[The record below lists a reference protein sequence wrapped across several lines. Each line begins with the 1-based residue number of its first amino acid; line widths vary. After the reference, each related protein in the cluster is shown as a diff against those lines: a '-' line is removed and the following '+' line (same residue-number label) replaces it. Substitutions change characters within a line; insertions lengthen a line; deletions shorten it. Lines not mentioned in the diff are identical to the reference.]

1 MSGPVVAQ
9 APAPQEEILPPQL
22 ENRAPDNALPDDIR
36 LLLDVLEPHNADLL
50 AKALRKYPQFHDQI
64 IAYVSKSLGNSIVKE
79 ALALLAQPDTPPP
92 GEQKSEPQPQGPA
105 PEQAP
110 APAPSSAPAAE
121 QATSDVPAQNDPLFL
136 VWAVT
141 DAGETEVHFVADF
154 IRKHPELEEAAMAI
168 VTKHVGADFAARV
181 RAELK
186 GAGQP
191 AAAPEP
197 KPEETPPAEVV
208 TQAQEPAPAP
218 QAVEAEP
225 GWVTRARQFNEAHY
239 SECEEFNQLTN
250 FTCMSVALGGNAEI
264 DPRKIA
270 DWQAANGVHP
280 DGRVGAKTIE
290 AARIMAKRMEAEQG
304 APIEEDL
311 SPQLE

>member
-9 APAPQEEILPPQL
+9 QQPVPEEDIAPPQL
-22 ENRAPDNALPDDIR
+22 ANRAPDHALPEDIK

-64 IAYVSKSLGNSIVKE
+64 LAYVSQSLGNSIVQQ
-79 ALALLAQPDTPPP
+79 ALALLAQPDASPVA
-92 GEQKSEPQPQGPA
+92 EAKVEPQQQAPA

-110 APAPSSAPAAE
+110 TTAAPSAE

-141 DAGETEVHFVADF
+141 DAGDTELRFVADF

-186 GAGQP
+186 GSGQP
-191 AAAPEP
+191 AATAQPQ
-197 KPEETPPAEVV
+197 PEETPPAEVV
-208 TQAQEPAPAP
+208 TQAQDPAPAP

-225 GWVTRARQFNEAHY
+225 GWITRARQFNESNYA
-239 SECEEFNQLTN
+239 ECEEFNRLTN

-280 DGRVGAKTIE
+280 DGRVGAKTVE
-290 AARIMAKRMEAEQG
+290 AARILAKRMESEQG
-304 APIEEDL
+304 PAIEEDL
-311 SPQLE
+311 NPQLE